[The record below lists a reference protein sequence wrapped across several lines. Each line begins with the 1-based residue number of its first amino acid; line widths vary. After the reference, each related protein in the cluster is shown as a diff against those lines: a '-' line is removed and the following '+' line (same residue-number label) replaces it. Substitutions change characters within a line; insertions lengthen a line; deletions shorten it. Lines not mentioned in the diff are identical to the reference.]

1 MKLMDLINQWDK
13 VTIQKLRNDD
23 FQVYAE
29 KSRELRAIV
38 GDKPTIIWFS
48 GSNGGFFGSGSF
60 LALDETGEVVGEITC
75 LIE

>member
-60 LALDETGEVVGEITC
+60 LALDETGEVVGEINC